1 MIIEGPLGDADA
13 DVLGVD
19 MTVRFDPCEGEVCGI
34 VLTSLDLELTDV
46 FLGQVQFEDI
56 EASLFRPA
64 RGVVRGEEVIFGHSS
79 IVAEVEFGLRF
90 LGFPLFD
97 GARIPVLV
105 ANVGTAHGTL
115 TPGGVFSLDE
125 AVFQLGPQTATL
137 TLAPSPM
144 EVDGI

>member
-1 MIIEGPLGDADA
+1 M
-13 DVLGVD
+13 
-19 MTVRFDPCEGEVCGI
+19 
-34 VLTSLDLELTDV
+34 
-46 FLGQVQFEDI
+46 
-56 EASLFRPA
+56 
-64 RGVVRGEEVIFGHSS
+64 IFGHSS